1 MRNNWIVS
9 HTNSPCGARQY
20 TFIGHACN
28 VKSSSWLV
36 RARFDLRA
44 AAHQFV
50 KRVRHIEQQPVINHV
65 LVILLQRRFGTFLRE
80 QASRHRRQGYAYA
93 RKDPIADR
101 ARRPLQYAAGLRGVG

>member
-1 MRNNWIVS
+1 MRNDWIVS

-28 VKSSSWLV
+28 VKSSSWLI
-36 RARFDLRA
+36 RARVDLRA

-65 LVILLQRRFGTFLRE
+65 LVILLQDGSGPSFGNKL
-80 QASRHRRQGYAYA
+80 QGT
-93 RKDPIADR
+93 ADR
-101 ARRPLQYAAGLRGVG
+101 ATRMPVKTPSRIARDARCNMPLA